1 MSTTF
6 TESGASITL
15 SAARTFGLGGQNRT
29 AIIGFGDQGNAIIRH
44 RDNHM
49 EAHCRDIAMVTRK
62 GATLQRAFIWWGIQ
76 GSNLCMMDS
85 KSIALPAWLIPY
97 MDTNC

>member
-1 MSTTF
+1 MPT
-6 TESGASITL
+6 
-15 SAARTFGLGGQNRT
+15 GLGGQNRT

-44 RDNHM
+44 RDT
-49 EAHCRDIAMVTRK
+49 AYGSTLPSRAMVSRE
-62 GATLQRAFIWWGIQ
+62 GATLQCAFIWWGIQ
-76 GSNLCMMDS
+76 DSNLCMMDS